1 MSLTTITVKMSQFWS
16 KLVHELVPYTPGEQ
30 PQIDGLIKLNTN
42 ENPYG
47 PSPKVLAAIAAAN
60 SDTLRKYPDPN
71 ASHLKQALAADSGL
85 DINQVFVGNS
95 SDEVLA
101 HVFKGLLKQD
111 APLLFP
117 DLTYSFYPVYCKL
130 FEIDSVQ
137 VPLDENFEIDIDAYD
152 QECGGI
158 IFANPN
164 APTGIA
170 LPLSKIRLLAKRH
183 PNRVLV
189 IDEAYVDFAR
199 ESAVSLISEFDN
211 ILVTQTFSKSR
222 SLAGLRVGMAYGQ
235 AHLIEALERVKNS
248 FHPYALDSLALA
260 GATASLQ
267 DNNYFTQCIERINQT
282 RAKTI
287 SSLEAIGFNVLPS
300 QANFIL
306 ARHQTQAASE
316 LFTFLRSNKI
326 IVRHFAH
333 PRINNFLRISISSD
347 DEMQTLVD
355 VLSERCRSTS

>member
-1 MSLTTITVKMSQFWS
+1 
-16 KLVHELVPYTPGEQ
+16 
-30 PQIDGLIKLNTN
+30 
-42 ENPYG
+42 
-47 PSPKVLAAIAAAN
+47 
-60 SDTLRKYPDPN
+60 
-71 ASHLKQALAADSGL
+71 
-85 DINQVFVGNS
+85 
-95 SDEVLA
+95 
-101 HVFKGLLKQD
+101 
-111 APLLFP
+111 
-117 DLTYSFYPVYCKL
+117 
-130 FEIDSVQ
+130 
-137 VPLDENFEIDIDAYD
+137 
-152 QECGGI
+152 
-158 IFANPN
+158 
-164 APTGIA
+164 
-170 LPLSKIRLLAKRH
+170 
-183 PNRVLV
+183 
-189 IDEAYVDFAR
+189 
-199 ESAVSLISEFDN
+199 
-211 ILVTQTFSKSR
+211 
-222 SLAGLRVGMAYGQ
+222 
-235 AHLIEALERVKNS
+235 VKNS

-326 IVRHFAH
+326 IVRHFSH